1 MQRNAFENQSTSI
14 SKKLITMNNRLFLLL
29 ASFLF
34 TNTLSAQE
42 LKNSK
47 ETTKIHQNSAEQKSI
62 YSHQI
67 DSVMTKSYERGL
79 FNGNVLIAKNN
90 KIIYQKS
97 FGFTDETKQT
107 KLNNKSIFNPGSIAK
122 EFNAVS
128 IMILVKRGLLNLD
141 DPVSKFDLG
150 LPKWSEKVTLRHLIN
165 YASGIP
171 KIESGLT
178 VVSDADAWNILR
190 NNDTLLFE
198 PGTGYKYDN
207 GNVFLQRRII
217 EKITGMSFQEF
228 VTKNIIKPLKMTNS
242 VFEPGFGYKNRTSC
256 YDMDNVRCPE
266 LKFISGWLWVDIND
280 LYKWIHAMNTNQL
293 ISRESFQ
300 ILLNNPYAKDQGGSL
315 GTYFEKDELQRHNGI
330 SYKFESIFLNDLKN
344 DITIILLSNNLNKVW
359 DLGHIIHNLIL
370 GKAYEIPKRSIYQ
383 AIRKESVNDVNKGI
397 ETYYLLKKNSE
408 KEYSFENPSELNAL
422 GYELLRSGNIDSAI
436 KIFSLNVSVFPQSAN
451 VYDSLGEAYFNK
463 KEYQLSIDHYKKA
476 ISLGGTNGNAEKMI
490 EKIEKEIK
498 K

>member
-1 MQRNAFENQSTSI
+1 
-14 SKKLITMNNRLFLLL
+14 
-29 ASFLF
+29 
-34 TNTLSAQE
+34 
-42 LKNSK
+42 
-47 ETTKIHQNSAEQKSI
+47 
-62 YSHQI
+62 
-67 DSVMTKSYERGL
+67 
-79 FNGNVLIAKNN
+79 
-90 KIIYQKS
+90 
-97 FGFTDETKQT
+97 
-107 KLNNKSIFNPGSIAK
+107 
-122 EFNAVS
+122 
-128 IMILVKRGLLNLD
+128 MILVERGLLNLD
-141 DPVSKFDLG
+141 DPISKFDLR

-178 VVSDADAWNILR
+178 IINDEDAWNILR

-217 EKITGMSFQEF
+217 EKVTGMSFQEF
-228 VTKNIIKPLKMTNS
+228 VTKNIVKPLKMNNS
-242 VFEPGFGYKNRTSC
+242 VFEPQLDYKNRTSC

-293 ISRESFQ
+293 ISKESFQ
-300 ILLNNPYAKDQGGSL
+300 ILLNNPYAKEQGGSL
-315 GTYFEKDELQRHNGI
+315 GTYFEKDELQRHNGV

-344 DITIILLSNNLNKVW
+344 DITIILLSNNLNRVW
-359 DLGHIIHNLIL
+359 DLGHIIHNLML
-370 GKAYEIPKRSIYQ
+370 GKDYEIPKRSIYR
-383 AIRKESVNDVNKGI
+383 AIRKETLNDVNKGI
-397 ETYYLLKKNSE
+397 EAYYVLKKNAE

-422 GYELLRSGNIDSAI
+422 GYELLRNGNVDSAI

-463 KEYQLSIDHYKKA
+463 KEYQVSIDHYKKA
-476 ISLGGTNGNAEKMI
+476 ISLGGSNGNAEKMI
-490 EKIEKEIK
+490 EKIKKEMK